1 MNFIT
6 INIQS
11 LSSVQEEEAD
21 VGEKLAYLVGW
32 MGMRKCGDESNS
44 GTWNE
49 NGVASGRLFQHKW
62 EDSGMEDASG
72 SVENKL
78 HLGIVFVVQMN
89 VHSHGVC
96 RQKSFSFFAIRRL
109 RLPVVWKCFM
119 RTRA

>member
-21 VGEKLAYLVGW
+21 VGERLAYLVGW

-49 NGVASGRLFQHKW
+49 NGVASGRFSNT
-62 EDSGMEDASG
+62 SGKIREW
-72 SVENKL
+72 KTL
-78 HLGIVFVVQMN
+78 R
-89 VHSHGVC
+89 GVL
-96 RQKSFSFFAIRRL
+96 KINS
-109 RLPVVWKCFM
+109 
-119 RTRA
+119 T